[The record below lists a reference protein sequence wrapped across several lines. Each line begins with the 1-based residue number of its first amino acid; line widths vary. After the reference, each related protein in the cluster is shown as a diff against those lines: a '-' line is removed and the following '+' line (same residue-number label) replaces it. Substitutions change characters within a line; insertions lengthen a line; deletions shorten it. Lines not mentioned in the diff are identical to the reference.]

1 MLRRVLVVDEECSPM
16 VAGLREQGFDVQS
29 APNAE
34 CALALLAG
42 ASFDLAIVDLMLPR
56 TNGMQLARLLRE
68 RHPRMRVVLTSA
80 YPLSEPQLR
89 RSDCGA
95 VGFIPKLLEPHALA
109 QLVEAKLASRPSQ
122 PFRGALA

>member
-16 VAGLREQGFDVQS
+16 VAGLREQGFEVAT

-34 CALALLAG
+34 CALVLLAE
-42 ASFDLAIVDLMLPR
+42 STFDLAIVDLMLPR

-68 RHPRMRVVLTSA
+68 RHPRMRVVLTST

-95 VGFIPKLLEPHALA
+95 IGFVPKLLDPQALA
-109 QLVEAKLASRPSQ
+109 LFVEAKLDARPSRPYG
-122 PFRGALA
+122 GALA